1 MANSITVTAREL
13 ASTEGFRKSVFFG
26 VLTTVSAFLTALF
39 HDISVDYFY
48 SVLVLDS
55 MLMLFVTCFIGKN
68 SFAFDVRGII
78 FFDFVVNCIAA
89 YSFYIEAMNWV
100 FDMLLPFIKPCN
112 FALFTL
118 YLARIAWHFRDETGR
133 YYAFPPF
140 DVVRFLLGQPYTGRK
155 LPLKLK
161 VFGYILIIAALI
173 TGPILILHDIKAIK
187 FAIYCVPAFFGIF
200 WLGRHEREV
209 DRLYGDHDKMA
220 NALCE
225 TLSHNE
231 ILAKERDQ
239 QAKEILLLKQQA
251 NQQAEALEAIK
262 QVVAEH
268 AERNAALQ
276 QDNAALQ
283 QDTAAKEEVIAQLT
297 QTMSAVGTLDS
308 DKISMLNNYDK
319 LPRAKKNVMINLFKN
334 YLYFVKPALKLVG
347 KKPK

>member
-1 MANSITVTAREL
+1 
-13 ASTEGFRKSVFFG
+13 
-26 VLTTVSAFLTALF
+26 
-39 HDISVDYFY
+39 
-48 SVLVLDS
+48 
-55 MLMLFVTCFIGKN
+55 MLMLFVTCFIGNN
-68 SFAFDVRGII
+68 SFAYDVRGII

-89 YSFYIEAMNWV
+89 YSFHIEALHWL
-100 FDMLLPFIKPCN
+100 FYMLHPFIKPCN
-112 FALFTL
+112 FAFFTL
-118 YLARIAWHFRDETGR
+118 CLARIAWHFRDETGR

-173 TGPILILHDIKAIK
+173 IGPILILHDIKAIK

-231 ILAKERDQ
+231 ILSKEREQ

-251 NQQAEALEAIK
+251 AQQAEAL
-262 QVVAEH
+262 
-268 AERNAALQ
+268 AALK
-276 QDNAALQ
+276 QDN
-283 QDTAAKEEVIAQLT
+283 THKEEVIAQLT

-319 LPRAKKNVMINLFKN
+319 LPRAKQNVMINLFKD
-334 YLYFVKPALKLVG
+334 YLHFVKPALKLVG